1 VSTVFWSWRKRLVR
15 KSLENSEE
23 TVAMNR
29 QTLHVGFGG
38 SKVAV
43 YSNAPEVLAG
53 LKRIFGE
60 MLESEPTRTVER
72 LEVPRRD
79 GKYNVLGITE
89 ACIEYGSLADTVERL
104 RYEVVLRLIQA
115 RSDLMWL
122 HAGAA
127 AYRSG
132 SVMILGPWGGAR
144 VPSSQASTQTAG
156 PTCPTTS
163 SPWTRILVE
172 HFPFL

>member
-1 VSTVFWSWRKRLVR
+1 MSTVFWSWRKRLVR

-23 TVAMNR
+23 TVAMNG
-29 QTLHVGFGG
+29 QALHVGFGG

-43 YSNAPEVLAG
+43 YSDAPEVLAG

-72 LEVPRRD
+72 LEVQRKD
-79 GKYNVLGITE
+79 GKYNVLGIRE
-89 ACIEYGSLADTVERL
+89 VCNEYGSLADAVER
-104 RYEVVLRLIQA
+104 VA
-115 RSDLMWL
+115 
-122 HAGAA
+122 AGDAVF
-127 AYRSG
+127 SP
-132 SVMILGPWGGAR
+132 LGGGAR
-144 VPSSQASTQTAG
+144 VPSSQVSTQTAG